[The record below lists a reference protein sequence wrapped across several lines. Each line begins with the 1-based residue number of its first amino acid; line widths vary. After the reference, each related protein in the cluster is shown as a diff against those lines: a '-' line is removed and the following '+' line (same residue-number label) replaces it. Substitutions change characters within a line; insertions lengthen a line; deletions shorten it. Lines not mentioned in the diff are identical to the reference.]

1 MTIIGGRSPYSKYGC
16 PANRFNGTCANSLS
30 IRYDRLEHQLLAAIA
45 ERALRPEIV
54 EHAIQGVRR
63 ELQRIT
69 LSAAER
75 AKTLA
80 AGSAKMK
87 IELRKTTQS
96 AQNLVRAIGTFG
108 HNRSP
113 TMLIELS
120 ALESRI
126 LALNEQMQEPAVPV
140 REIADVEIRKFVSD
154 NAQNLEG
161 VMSEN
166 GELSRSVLRQHIKTL
181 ILTPKKSTNEQVL
194 FVTGDVNLFSNDSN
208 VMPLVSPMGFE
219 PMLSP

>member
-1 MTIIGGRSPYSKYGC
+1 
-16 PANRFNGTCANSLS
+16 
-30 IRYDRLEHQLLAAIA
+30 
-45 ERALRPEIV
+45 
-54 EHAIQGVRR
+54 
-63 ELQRIT
+63 
-69 LSAAER
+69 
-75 AKTLA
+75 
-80 AGSAKMK
+80 
-87 IELRKTTQS
+87 
-96 AQNLVRAIGTFG
+96 
-108 HNRSP
+108 
-113 TMLIELS
+113 
-120 ALESRI
+120 
-126 LALNEQMQEPAVPV
+126 MQEPAVPV